1 MKKYIFLFFISFL
14 LVKNL
19 NSQSKD
25 YSTPKVPSSFV
36 LDNMKIEINDDTRKE
51 IQNEVDALHLNRKY
65 LLLILDRVSIYFPII
80 EKILNEENIPDD
92 FKYLS
97 IQESSLISDAESSSN
112 AVGFWQFKS
121 ETAKSHGLQ
130 INKYVDERLNIISST
145 RAACSYLKENNFY
158 FDNWIYSLLSYMTGL
173 TGARSIVDEKM
184 FGSKRMKI
192 DKNTHWYIKKF
203 IAHKVAFQDELSH
216 KHSQS
221 MVLKEYSSFNNRSI
235 KSISDEFDI
244 NYDRLL
250 SYNKWV
256 KSKQIPNDKN
266 YTIIVPLDQKNILA
280 FQDVKKNTT
289 SKNIDTNNETES
301 DFDKNII
308 SIANL
313 AVIYLNGL
321 PAIIADSLDSF
332 NSISRIYNISIENLK
347 KYNDMDD
354 KQKIVTGNIYYLKRK
369 RKRGRVFTY
378 YPSHHDS
385 LWNVSQKFG
394 IRLSNLKKLNNIQ
407 NNQLPSNKKIILRNS
422 IWF

>member
-80 EKILNEENIPDD
+80 EKILKEENIPDD

-97 IQESSLISDAESSSN
+97 IQESSLISDAESSS
-112 AVGFWQFKS
+112 
-121 ETAKSHGLQ
+121 TAKSHGLQ
-130 INKYVDERLNIISST
+130 INKYVDERLNVISST
-145 RAACSYLKENNFY
+145 RAACSYLKENNFH

-235 KSISDEFDI
+235 KSISDEFDV
-244 NYDRLL
+244 NYD
-250 SYNKWV
+250 
-256 KSKQIPNDKN
+256 
-266 YTIIVPLDQKNILA
+266 IIVPLDQKNILA

>member
-1 MKKYIFLFFISFL
+1 MKKYIFLFFILFFFIE
-14 LVKNL
+14 NL
-19 NSQSKD
+19 NSQSQD
-25 YSTPKVPSSFV
+25 YATPQVPSSFF
-36 LDNMKIEINDDTRKE
+36 LDNMKIEINDDARKE

-80 EKILNEENIPDD
+80 EKILKEENIPDD

-130 INKYVDERLNIISST
+130 INKFVDERLNIISST

-173 TGARSIVDEKM
+173 TGARSIVDKKM
-184 FGSKRMKI
+184 YGAKRMKI
-192 DKNTHWYIKKF
+192 DKKTHWYIKKF
-203 IAHKVAFQDELSH
+203 IAHKVAFQEELNH
-216 KHSQS
+216 KNSKNII
-221 MVLKEYSSFNNRSI
+221 LKEYSSYNNRSI

-244 NYDRLL
+244 DYDRLV
-250 SYNKWV
+250 SYNKWA
-256 KSKQIPNDKN
+256 KSKQIPDDKN
-266 YTIIVPLDQKNILA
+266 YYVIIPINQKNILA
-280 FQDVKKNTT
+280 FQ
-289 SKNIDTNNETES
+289 NIKIDAVSENIALYNEKELE
-301 DFDKNII
+301 FDKNII

-313 AVIYLNGL
+313 AIIYLNGL

-332 NSISRIYNISIENLK
+332 NSISRIFNISIENLK

-354 KQKIVTGNIYYLKRK
+354 NQKIENGNIYYLKRK
-369 RKRGRVFTY
+369 RKKARVFTY
-378 YPSHHDS
+378 NPRGDDT

-394 IRLSNLKKLNNIQ
+394 IRLSSLKKLNNIQ
-407 NNQLPSNKKIILRNS
+407 NNQLPLNKKIILRNS

>member
-1 MKKYIFLFFISFL
+1 MKKYIFLSFILFFFI
-14 LVKNL
+14 KNL
-19 NSQSKD
+19 NSQSK
-25 YSTPKVPSSFV
+25 YYATPQVPSSFF
-36 LDNMKIEINDDTRKE
+36 LDNMKIEINDDARKE

-80 EKILNEENIPDD
+80 EKILKEENIPDD

-130 INKYVDERLNIISST
+130 INKFVDERLNIISST

-173 TGARSIVDEKM
+173 TGARSIVDKKM
-184 FGSKRMKI
+184 YGAKRMKI
-192 DKNTHWYIKKF
+192 DKKTHWYIKKF
-203 IAHKVAFQDELSH
+203 IAHKVAFQEELNH
-216 KHSQS
+216 KNSKNII
-221 MVLKEYSSFNNRSI
+221 LKEYSSYNNRSI

-244 NYDRLL
+244 DYDRLV

-256 KSKQIPNDKN
+256 KSKQIPDDKN
-266 YTIIVPLDQKNILA
+266 YYVIIPINQKNILA
-280 FQDVKKNTT
+280 FQ
-289 SKNIDTNNETES
+289 NIKIDAVSENIALYNEKELE
-301 DFDKNII
+301 FDKNII

-313 AVIYLNGL
+313 AIIYLNGL

-332 NSISRIYNISIENLK
+332 NSISRIFNISIENLK

-354 KQKIVTGNIYYLKRK
+354 NQKIENGNIYYLKRK
-369 RKRGRVFTY
+369 RKRARVFTY
-378 YPSHHDS
+378 NPRGDDT

-394 IRLSNLKKLNNIQ
+394 IRLSSLKKLNNIQ
-407 NNQLPSNKKIILRNS
+407 NNQLPLNKKIILRNS

>member
-1 MKKYIFLFFISFL
+1 MKKYIFLSFILFFFI
-14 LVKNL
+14 KNL
-19 NSQSKD
+19 NSQSK
-25 YSTPKVPSSFV
+25 YYATPQVPSSFF
-36 LDNMKIEINDDTRKE
+36 LDNMKIEINDDARKE

-80 EKILNEENIPDD
+80 EKILKEENIPDD

-130 INKYVDERLNIISST
+130 INKFVDERLNIISST

-173 TGARSIVDEKM
+173 TGARSIVDKKM
-184 FGSKRMKI
+184 YGAKRMKI
-192 DKNTHWYIKKF
+192 DKKTHWYIKKF
-203 IAHKVAFQDELSH
+203 IAHKVAFQEELNH
-216 KHSQS
+216 KNSKNII
-221 MVLKEYSSFNNRSI
+221 LKEYSSYNNRSI

-244 NYDRLL
+244 DYDRLV
-250 SYNKWV
+250 SYNKWA
-256 KSKQIPNDKN
+256 KSKQIPDDKN
-266 YTIIVPLDQKNILA
+266 YYVIIPINQKNILA
-280 FQDVKKNTT
+280 FQ
-289 SKNIDTNNETES
+289 NIKIDAVSENIALYNEKELE
-301 DFDKNII
+301 FDKNII

-313 AVIYLNGL
+313 AIIYLNGL

-332 NSISRIYNISIENLK
+332 NSISKIFNISIENLK

-354 KQKIVTGNIYYLKRK
+354 NQKIENGNIYYLKRK
-369 RKRGRVFTY
+369 RKRARVFTY
-378 YPSHHDS
+378 NPRGDDT

-394 IRLSNLKKLNNIQ
+394 IRLSSLKKLNNIQ
-407 NNQLPSNKKIILRNS
+407 NNQLPLNKKIILRNS

>member
-1 MKKYIFLFFISFL
+1 MKKYIFLFFILFFFIE
-14 LVKNL
+14 NL

-25 YSTPKVPSSFV
+25 YATPQVPSSFF
-36 LDNMKIEINDDTRKE
+36 LDNMKIEINDNARKE

-80 EKILNEENIPDD
+80 EKILKEENIPDD

-130 INKYVDERLNIISST
+130 INKFVDERLNIISST

-173 TGARSIVDEKM
+173 TGARTIVDEKM
-184 FGSKRMKI
+184 YGAKRLKI
-192 DKNTHWYIKKF
+192 DKKTHWYIKKF
-203 IAHKVAFQDELSH
+203 IAHKVAFQEELNH
-216 KHSQS
+216 KNSENII
-221 MVLKEYSSFNNRSI
+221 LKEYSSYNNRSI

-244 NYDRLL
+244 DYDRLV

-256 KSKQIPNDKN
+256 KSKQIPDDKN
-266 YTIIVPLDQKNILA
+266 YFVIVPINQKNILA
-280 FQDVKKNTT
+280 FQNIKIDAVSENTVLY
-289 SKNIDTNNETES
+289 NESES
-301 DFDKNII
+301 EFDKNII

-313 AVIYLNGL
+313 AIIYLNGL

-332 NSISRIYNISIENLK
+332 NSISKIFNISIENLK

-354 KQKIVTGNIYYLKRK
+354 NQKIENGNIYYLKRK
-369 RKRGRVFTY
+369 RKKARVFTY
-378 YPSHHDS
+378 NPRGDDT

-394 IRLSNLKKLNNIQ
+394 IRLSSLKKLNNIQ
-407 NNQLPSNKKIILRNS
+407 NNQLPLNKKIILRNS